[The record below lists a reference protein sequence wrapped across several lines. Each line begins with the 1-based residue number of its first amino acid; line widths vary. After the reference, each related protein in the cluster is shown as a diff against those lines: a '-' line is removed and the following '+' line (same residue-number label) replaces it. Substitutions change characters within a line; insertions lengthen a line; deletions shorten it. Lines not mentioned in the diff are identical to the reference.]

1 MKKSHHENSSI
12 CIGWT
17 SFENKGDAESC
28 ASELISSGL
37 AFCVQVEDGV
47 TSYYNWENKEEKS
60 KEFPVR
66 IKHLDVNGPGI
77 KDWLKQNHPYD
88 IPQWI
93 SIKACDCLEEYLNW
107 ALKNSCIS
115 QNPVKLKISNT

>member
-1 MKKSHHENSSI
+1 MKKSHHKNSSI

-17 SFENKGDAESC
+17 TFENKEAAKRC
-28 ASELISSGL
+28 ASELVSSGL
-37 AFCVQVEDGV
+37 AFCVQVEGKV
-47 TSYYNWENKEEKS
+47 RSYYNWENKEEKS

-107 ALKNSCIS
+107 SLKNSSSCL
-115 QNPVKLKISNT
+115 NPIKLNDSNS